1 MDEIISLIS
10 RSIIPIIIILSILSR
25 GKNSDNRREKAE
37 QRRKNYIPND
47 YKDNNDT
54 IQDNDIKRT
63 TKTFSTNEDYYTDY
77 IVNNEPDNEP
87 NRTKEVLKDYT
98 KDDKSMIRKT
108 EIKDSIDIEIDF
120 DKEDIIKGIIM
131 SEVLSKP
138 KCLQRR

>member
-47 YKDNNDT
+47 YKDSNDA
-54 IQDNDIKRT
+54 IQNSDTKRT
-63 TKTFSTNEDYYTDY
+63 IKTFSTNEDYYTDY
-77 IVNNEPDNEP
+77 IVNNEPDNET
-87 NRTKEVLKDYT
+87 NRTKEVLKDFI
-98 KDDKSMIRKT
+98 KDDKSLIRKT
-108 EIKDSIDIEIDF
+108 EIKDSIDIELEF

-138 KCLQRR
+138 KCLKRR